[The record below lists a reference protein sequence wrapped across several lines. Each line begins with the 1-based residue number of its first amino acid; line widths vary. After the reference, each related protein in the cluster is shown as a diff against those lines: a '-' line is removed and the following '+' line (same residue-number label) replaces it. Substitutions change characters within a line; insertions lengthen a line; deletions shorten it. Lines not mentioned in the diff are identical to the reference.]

1 MGGSGKTPV
10 LLALVR
16 YFLNKDVNVAVV
28 SSGYKSAGR
37 GIRLVE
43 PDKNGW
49 QEVGDEAFMVG
60 QKTRAPVVV
69 GKKWRAAKWAVE
81 NLKPDLI
88 IADDALQH
96 RRLART
102 ADIVV
107 TSGWETLQNERLLP
121 AGHLREPVKNVRRG
135 HLWLLRQRKNPKT
148 PFAVPAFSFSYELA
162 RARLWPD
169 RQDLELEHL
178 KKKKTFLF
186 AGLGKPQNFED
197 SVRRW
202 ELNTVGSYF
211 VPDHHPYIQSEVDW
225 LVARGLKAGADF
237 LVTTEKDAVR
247 LEGLKL
253 PGFSLVVL
261 EIECKI
267 EGEELFYRKLED
279 KLFGR
284 TFV

>member
-1 MGGSGKTPV
+1 MGGSGKTPI

-16 YFLNKDVNVAVV
+16 YFQNRDVNVAVV
-28 SSGYKSAGR
+28 SSGYKSKGR
-37 GIRLVE
+37 GTRLLE
-43 PDKNGW
+43 PDKTGW
-49 QEVGDEAFMVG
+49 QEVGDEAFLVG
-60 QKTRAPVVV
+60 QKTRVLLVV
-69 GKKWRAAKWAVE
+69 GKKWRAAQWVVE

-88 IADDALQH
+88 IVDDAFQH
-96 RRLART
+96 RKLART
-102 ADIVV
+102 VDIVV
-107 TSGWETLQNERLLP
+107 TSDWETLQNERLLP
-121 AGHLREPVKNVRRG
+121 AGHLREPVKNVKRG

-148 PFAVPAFSFSYELA
+148 PYSLPAFSFSYELT

-169 RQDLELEHL
+169 RQDLELEQL

-186 AGLGKPQNFED
+186 AGLGKPHNFAE
-197 SVRRW
+197 SAGRW
-202 ELNTVGSYF
+202 GLQIVGSYF

-225 LVARGLKAGADF
+225 LVERGRKAGADF

-247 LEGLKL
+247 LKGLKL